1 MFQALSLAKRITK
14 REYFAI
20 APMVDTTDRHFRY
33 FMRMLSKNMYVYTE
47 MLNEHAILLSK
58 KRH

>member
-1 MFQALSLAKRITK
+1 
-14 REYFAI
+14 
-20 APMVDTTDRHFRY
+20 MVDTSDRHFRY